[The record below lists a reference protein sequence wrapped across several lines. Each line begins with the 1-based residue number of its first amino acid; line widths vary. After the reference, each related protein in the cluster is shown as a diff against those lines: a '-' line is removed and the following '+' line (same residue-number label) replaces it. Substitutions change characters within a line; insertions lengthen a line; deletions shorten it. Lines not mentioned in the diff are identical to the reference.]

1 MSVFGGASAL
11 LSVDDDEGSLGRRQL
26 TSKGDLTT
34 TERKRKLALM
44 LKVSVTVIVWE
55 GVRAK
60 VRVCVSVKL
69 SDSYAQGYDYA

>member
-34 TERKRKLALM
+34 TEKKRKLALM
-44 LKVSVTVIVWE
+44 LKVSVTVMVRE
-55 GVRAK
+55 GVSAK
-60 VRVCVSVKL
+60 VRVCASVKL
-69 SDSYAQGYDYA
+69 SNSYAQG